1 MQTLVYF
8 LIWGALFFL
17 MMRFGCG
24 AHVMGRG
31 HGRSD
36 TKLGASSSVGGSN
49 WLPPSKAIDPVCGM
63 TVEPAASKSTV
74 HDGHVFYFCSQNCR
88 EKFEA
93 SPKSYT
99 GGGQNPPQIM
109 EHSDE
114 HQH

>member
-8 LIWGALFFL
+8 LIWGAFFLL

-24 AHVMGRG
+24 AHVMGHG
-31 HGRSD
+31 HHQH
-36 TKLGASSSVGGSN
+36 GAKSEVFAPGDGAR
-49 WLPPSKAIDPVCGM
+49 WTPPSAAVDPVCGM
-63 TVEPAASKSTV
+63 AVAPAGSKSTV
-74 HDGHVFYFCSQNCR
+74 HDGHVFYFCSQQCR

-93 SPKSYT
+93 SPTSYT
-99 GGGQNPPQIM
+99 GGGANTPQIM